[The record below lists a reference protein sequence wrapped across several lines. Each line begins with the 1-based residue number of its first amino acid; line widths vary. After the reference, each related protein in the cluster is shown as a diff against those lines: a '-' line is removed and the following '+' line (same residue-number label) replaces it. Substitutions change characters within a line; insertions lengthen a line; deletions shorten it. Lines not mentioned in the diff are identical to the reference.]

1 MGLLPPSLYRRV
13 KPLRIGPADMTDLSA
28 FPLRWRWTPERS
40 AGFTEDLLARIQPL
54 QPEKARELCQLA
66 LTSLSAEPGDFDIIT
81 RLFEHPVRI
90 DTRSADVVAWLTERI
105 PAGVPIVV
113 SWNCDV
119 AVLTDSD
126 LFIAHWDDF
135 CYPSSDD
142 VSVFPL
148 DAGWVLHFWHE
159 EQFLYATPR
168 TT

>member
-1 MGLLPPSLYRRV
+1 
-13 KPLRIGPADMTDLSA
+13 MTDLSA

-113 SWNCDV
+113 S
-119 AVLTDSD
+119 
-126 LFIAHWDDF
+126 
-135 CYPSSDD
+135 
-142 VSVFPL
+142 
-148 DAGWVLHFWHE
+148 
-159 EQFLYATPR
+159 
-168 TT
+168 